1 MRDWYRDR
9 SSEVEQR
16 AMRLAHAF
24 GEASPVCAFCRM
36 RRHNAAQFTAR
47 VVSRPKLPTRAG
59 QLYHVS
65 SVSPHIEGRQGLAPE
80 KLIERGRCWWFSAS
94 EPMPGWRAICCKQK
108 SFGLARAL
116 P

>member
-1 MRDWYRDR
+1 
-9 SSEVEQR
+9 
-16 AMRLAHAF
+16 MRLAYAF

-36 RRHNAAQFTAR
+36 PRHNAAQFTAR
-47 VVSRPKLPTRAG
+47 VVSRPKLPTRARPIVRRFLG
-59 QLYHVS
+59 P
-65 SVSPHIEGRQGLAPE
+65 PHIESRQGLAPE
-80 KLIERGRCWWFSAS
+80 KLIERGRCWWFSAT